1 MIHLQYIRFMT
12 TRFELFYAA
21 PQWYVPVTMFRGGID
36 MKRIAAVAA
45 GLLIAS
51 LVCPATPRA
60 EQAAPNAKGPKV
72 TVKTVEAQVLA
83 LQAQV
88 AALHNQDFAVVA
100 ADGTLARGSS
110 SVVSSAP
117 LFAGAYEVIFNKDV
131 SGCAFVATIGTT
143 INGGVATPGEISVA
157 GRTGNVD
164 GVFVSTQD
172 SAGANANNSF
182 HLSVS
187 CP

>member
-1 MIHLQYIRFMT
+1 
-12 TRFELFYAA
+12 
-21 PQWYVPVTMFRGGID
+21 MFRGGID
-36 MKRIAAVAA
+36 MKRIAAAAA

-51 LVCPATPRA
+51 LVCPGTPRA
-60 EQAAPNAKGPKV
+60 EQAEPNAKGPKV

-100 ADGTLARGSS
+100 ADGTFVRGSS
-110 SVVSSAP
+110 SVVSSAN
-117 LFAGAYEVIFNKDV
+117 LGTGSYEVIFNKDV
-131 SGCAFVATIGTT
+131 TGCAYVATIGTT
-143 INGGVATPGEISVA
+143 STGVAGPGQTTVA
-157 GRTGNVD
+157 GRNGNAD
-164 GVFVSTQD
+164 GVFVATQD
-172 SAGANANNSF
+172 SSGVGTNNSF